1 MELVKISTLIE
12 AKIKLLEA
20 GRKELKTR
28 AETKATTIAEY
39 DKAIALTIIQLKN
52 GMEVKWENEVIKNPL
67 ASITEK
73 IARGV
78 CYKEKLAMEQAEAFY
93 KNAIVGLSCIQA
105 EMNGLQSINRHLDEK

>member
-1 MELVKISTLIE
+1 MELIKVAKLIE
-12 AKIKLLEA
+12 DKIKLLEA
-20 GRKELKTR
+20 GRKELKDR
-28 AETKATTIAEY
+28 AQRKAETIAEY
-39 DKAIALTIIQLKN
+39 DKQIALTIIKLKN
-52 GMEVKWENEVIKNPL
+52 GIEVELEGEKVQNPL

-78 CYKEKLAMEQAEAFY
+78 CFKEKLEMEKSEAFY